1 VLFHSVR
8 VLWRVTLALRTSSQL
23 SHSVKIW
30 EFLEECN
37 NLEKTN
43 ILVKRVTPNTETV
56 SDVSQ
61 HGSHKRRRLDTL
73 RRVHL
78 IVRRQ
83 CDGGV
88 VGSGRR
94 RLQGLQTRP
103 LLPDHPSPH
112 LQQQEHQRPD
122 DLVQFPIRHVERGEQ
137 TRSACLQF
145 LIGVC

>member
-1 VLFHSVR
+1 MLFLSVR
-8 VLWRVTLALRTSSQL
+8 VLWRLTLALRTSSQL

-73 RRVHL
+73 RRV
-78 IVRRQ
+78 VS
-83 CDGGV
+83 GKFV
-88 VGSGRR
+88 VFGA
-94 RLQGLQTRP
+94 TAVIP
-103 LLPDHPSPH
+103 L
-112 LQQQEHQRPD
+112 
-122 DLVQFPIRHVERGEQ
+122 
-137 TRSACLQF
+137 
-145 LIGVC
+145 